1 VLRRERHASGRP
13 SNLFATALPPLRY
26 DLAVQRGALG
36 PYHFVRALTASVCV
50 GCRIPMG
57 FSVPLVS
64 KAAVLAS
71 LALPLNLVGDPLPD
85 RHSRPLLDRDLLLPT
100 TSMI

>member
-1 VLRRERHASGRP
+1 
-13 SNLFATALPPLRY
+13 
-26 DLAVQRGALG
+26 
-36 PYHFVRALTASVCV
+36 
-50 GCRIPMG
+50 MG

-64 KAAVLAS
+64 KAAVLAF
-71 LALPLNLVGDPLPD
+71 LALPLTIVGDPLPD